1 MKLTKDAIIFAS
13 TLFSACALA
22 AEVSLYVPG
31 FDPQP
36 LTAVRAGV
44 EDGQTT
50 WLLAAGVASGDLD
63 DSGLIGTATLVQG
76 ANRASLTYVPPDG
89 SFTMGI
95 DCTLDNGAAVCV
107 GAEGTNVATVTEVPT
122 PFAVQVADADLG
134 SGQQGSDA
142 ETSEPP
148 GASQTPTPSEPPSGG
163 ALATSPRATAALFTP
178 AIMVLGLLAML

>member
-1 MKLTKDAIIFAS
+1 MKLTTDALLIAS
-13 TLFSACALA
+13 YLVFSACALA

-36 LTAVRAGV
+36 LTAVLAGV

-76 ANRASLTYVPPDG
+76 ENRASLTYVPPDG

-95 DCTLDNGAAVCV
+95 DCTLDDGAAVCV
-107 GAEGTNVATVTEVPT
+107 GAEGTRVATVTEVPT
-122 PFAVQVADADLG
+122 PFAVQVADADVG
-134 SGQQGSDA
+134 PGQEGT
-142 ETSEPP
+142 ETTSQPP
-148 GASQTPTPSEPPSGG
+148 GASQSPSPSESPSGG
-163 ALATSPRATAALFTP
+163 AFAISPASLFTP
-178 AIMVLGLLAML
+178 AIMVVGLLAML